1 MMEYMIIWKRII
13 MYKFYLEEIIYI
25 LNNIKLINFGI
36 FLKIY

>member
-25 LNNIKLINFGI
+25 LKNIKLIHLAI
-36 FLKIY
+36 F